1 MAGSILHPMRRS
13 VAITLVALGGG
24 VVTTA
29 VFMANDVVDPV
40 ASGVSRFASGVDPD
54 NWNRAKNV
62 VQGVNAGRKVMSSV
76 GSGSGGES
84 GGAARGGFGGTGAAA
99 AAGS

>member
-1 MAGSILHPMRRS
+1 MAGSMLPPMRRS

-62 VQGVNAGRKVMSSV
+62 VQGANTARKAVGLV
-76 GSGSGGES
+76 GSASAGES